1 MNDED
6 KSVSRRDFLRR
17 AGREAV
23 KTGTQA
29 SPLNLVKAAA
39 GVSGGTPWWKRVA
52 AWRGEKIETREPN
65 TEETVETN
73 ESADAE

>member
-1 MNDED
+1 MSDDD

-23 KTGTQA
+23 KTGSQA
-29 SPLNLVKAAA
+29 TPLNLVKAAA
-39 GVSGGTPWWKRVA
+39 GISGKTPWWKRVA
-52 AWRGEKIETREPN
+52 AWRDDKTQT
-65 TEETVETN
+65 TEETKETN